1 MNASALW
8 KLRKINSCRC
18 GWTLC
23 SDDRGMCLPW
33 EMLGGYYLPW
43 CPCSCGPSWTLSSGI
58 TSVCLP
64 GSSLSSPS
72 SDLYMRQTAF
82 GQSTPGLQPF
92 CLWCDAQIPSSVFK
106 NIHIFSTVVASI
118 PIPYSAHDTLC
129 SLPHHVFFISPPL
142 RMVFSLPGSHYPSH
156 SSTECLYSSSKKEYG
171 HHFLQKSSLT
181 FSLLFI
187 LG

>member
-18 GWTLC
+18 GWALC

-118 PIPYSAHDTLC
+118 PIQHMTFYAPCPIMFFSYPHLCEWFSPCLEVTTLPILQLNASIPLPRKSMGITSSRNLPWH
-129 SLPHHVFFISPPL
+129 SL
-142 RMVFSLPGSHYPSH
+142 FSS
-156 SSTECLYSSSKKEYG
+156 
-171 HHFLQKSSLT
+171 F
-181 FSLLFI
+181 
-187 LG
+187 